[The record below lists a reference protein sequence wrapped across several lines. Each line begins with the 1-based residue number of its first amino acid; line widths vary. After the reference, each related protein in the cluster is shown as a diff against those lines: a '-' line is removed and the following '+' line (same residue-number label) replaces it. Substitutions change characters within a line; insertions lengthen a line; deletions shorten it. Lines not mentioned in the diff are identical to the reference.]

1 MIERMHLWWT
11 GRYVPPD
18 NHPNSALF
26 ILQGHYERHWTALW
40 TRAAWDYFKEHHR
53 WIIGLLF
60 GLLVAILVKAR

>member
-1 MIERMHLWWT
+1 MIERLHRWWE

-18 NHPNSALF
+18 NHPNSGVF
-26 ILQGHYERHWTALW
+26 ILQGHYERFWTARW
-40 TRAAWDYFKEHHR
+40 AQVAWEYFKEHHR